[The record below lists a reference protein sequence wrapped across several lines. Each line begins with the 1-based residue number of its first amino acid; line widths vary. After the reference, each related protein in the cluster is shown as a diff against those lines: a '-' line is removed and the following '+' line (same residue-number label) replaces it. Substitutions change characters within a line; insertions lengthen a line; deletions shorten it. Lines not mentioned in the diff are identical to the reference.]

1 LTRIVILALGVA
13 ALVGCD
19 QLENLPMPELKLP
32 SGTSADGAGSG
43 SGSAA
48 EQGPALAI
56 GGRPAASGGGLSILP
71 GRISDPLAEAPPA
84 ITASQCGQLQTGGPT
99 NGCLTG
105 TISCGETVIGH
116 TRGGSKSFD
125 TRYYESKQCAP
136 ATRNRDGGDERVY
149 LLTMP
154 EGDHTAWVHL
164 DSPCADLDLAAM
176 KWSGPGCPRVDHNV
190 YQCEMNPVEGP
201 GHERVKLAS
210 QAATKW
216 LIVVEGKN
224 EDEGAF
230 GLTVLCREGL

>member
-1 LTRIVILALGVA
+1 MIRLTSLAAVVA

-19 QLENLPMPELKLP
+19 VLDRLPPLELA
-32 SGTSADGAGSG
+32 SGTSTSSG
-43 SGSAA
+43 SGSEPA
-48 EQGPALAI
+48 EDVATLAI
-56 GGRPAASGGGLSILP
+56 GNRPAAGGGGGLSILP
-71 GRISDPLAEAPPA
+71 GKISDPLATAPPA
-84 ITASQCGQLQTGGPT
+84 ITSSQCGQLQTGGPT
-99 NGCLTG
+99 NGCITG

-116 TRGGSKSFD
+116 TRGGSKSFG
-125 TRYYESKQCAP
+125 TKFYENKQCAP
-136 ATRNRDGGDERVY
+136 ATRDRDGGDERVY

-154 EGDHTAWVHL
+154 DGDHTAWVHL

-176 KWSGPGCPRVDHNV
+176 KWSGPGCPGVEHNV
-190 YQCEMNPVEGP
+190 YQCEMNPVDGS

-224 EDEGAF
+224 EEEGAF